1 MIVFI
6 HLNADGEELTA
17 TVPGVFGHR
26 GRQLVRSA
34 VRRLLAGRSLHTV
47 RTAGVKIEYESFQS
61 PIFGA
66 DAQRSAARSS
76 RREDRKSVV

>member
-47 RTAGVKIEYESFQS
+47 RTAGVKIEYAA
-61 PIFGA
+61 PTVPNKGA
-66 DAQRSAARSS
+66 VRALAAATIRVN
-76 RREDRKSVV
+76 RW